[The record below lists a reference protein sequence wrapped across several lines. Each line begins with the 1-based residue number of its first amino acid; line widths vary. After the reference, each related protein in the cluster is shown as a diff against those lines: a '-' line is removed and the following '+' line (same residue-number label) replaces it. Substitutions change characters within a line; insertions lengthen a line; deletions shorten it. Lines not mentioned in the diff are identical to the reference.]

1 MLDSGVELV
10 PGTGAGPRP
19 VTGVELVPGTDAG
32 PGPET
37 CTDAGPGP
45 VTGGICVLGSAV
57 GKVLTWPVAGIGGWA
72 VTGVSLVPTL
82 TD

>member
-1 MLDSGVELV
+1 MLD
-10 PGTGAGPRP
+10 
-19 VTGVELVPGTDAG
+19 TGVELVPAAG
-32 PGPET
+32 
-37 CTDAGPGP
+37 AGPGP
-45 VTGGICVLGSAV
+45 VTGVVRLLGSAV